1 MDYLPFTEIA
11 ELFSRDPAEI
21 ETFHH
26 AWLANRQ
33 KRNRPI
39 VPDIK
44 LLAGLS
50 GLSTASISNFMQQ
63 KQGSVSKA
71 KAVRLAK
78 LVDMVGYVPSS
89 AAQSLRKRQ
98 HHTIGI
104 ALPLSGISPD
114 FYLEIL
120 SGIQKEADILG
131 YDRIIFN
138 VNTEAIRDKFFDSMP
153 FLGIVDGLI
162 TVGLHIDA
170 SRLNIL
176 ERQHVPITAV
186 HNRLNHPAVA
196 ANIIPTSERAL
207 QNLIDHHLIKEHG
220 YRRLALV
227 TLNSSNPLKMGDMAR
242 EDWTRIARIDAYKE
256 ALRLNDIA
264 LDDSCIFTVDEH
276 SFAAGYSA
284 YERIRQHNESLAPDE
299 QIQAVVCTSDTL
311 AAAIYTAARRE
322 SDPLPVTGFD
332 NLPLAELLDIT
343 TIEQRPQEV
352 GRLAF
357 RHLYNAIIY
366 QKRTGHFPPPV
377 EEEVDMRMI
386 VRFSCGCPH

>member
-1 MDYLPFTEIA
+1 MENLPLTEIA
-11 ELFSRDPAEI
+11 ELFSRNPVEI
-21 ETFHH
+21 ETFHQT
-26 AWLANRQ
+26 WLANRQ

-39 VPDIK
+39 VPDLK

-71 KAVRLAK
+71 KADRLAK

-89 AAQSLRKRQ
+89 AAQNLRKRQ
-98 HHTIGI
+98 RHTIGI
-104 ALPLSGISPD
+104 ALPLSSISPH

-120 SGIQKEADILG
+120 SGIQKEADMLG
-131 YDRIIFN
+131 YDQLIFD
-138 VNTEAIRDKFFDSMP
+138 VNTEAARDEFFETMP

-162 TVGLHIDA
+162 AIGLHIDP
-170 SRLNIL
+170 SRLTIL

-196 ANIIPTSERAL
+196 ANIIPSSERAL

-227 TLNSSNPLKMGDMAR
+227 TLDTANPLKMGDTAR
-242 EDWTRIARIDAYKE
+242 EDWTRIARINAYKE

-276 SFAAGYSA
+276 SIAAGHSA
-284 YERIRQHNESLAPDE
+284 FERIRQHNEALAVDK

-322 SDPLPVTGFD
+322 NIQLPVTGFD

-343 TIEQRPQEV
+343 TIEQRAQKV
-352 GRLAF
+352 GQLAF

-366 QKRTGHFPPPV
+366 QKRTGQFPSPE

-386 VRFSCGCPH
+386 VRSSCGCPQ